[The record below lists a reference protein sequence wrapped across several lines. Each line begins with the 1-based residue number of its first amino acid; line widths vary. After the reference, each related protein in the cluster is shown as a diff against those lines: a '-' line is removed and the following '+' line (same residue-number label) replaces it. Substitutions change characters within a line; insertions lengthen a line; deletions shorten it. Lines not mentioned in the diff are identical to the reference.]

1 MSHTFPKDCLT
12 SFADLKGACESGESL
27 SLSLSFI
34 SPRPIT
40 MSDTPS
46 KLVQFK
52 DVAEHFDVSVQ
63 TVRTWVRENKIPFQK
78 IGKVYRFKISD
89 IESAL
94 SNKQVEEEDSDE
106 EMSEEQIQSG
116 MNRVRGLGM
125 LWYRRAEYRK
135 QISTIIKNRPFRQ
148 RVISHLFTGIPVRLT
163 VEEIASV
170 FEVEVEEMRKI
181 ISMQRIMLHPAYFS
195 VELYEALMEEYDKV
209 NNKDED

>member
-1 MSHTFPKDCLT
+1 M
-12 SFADLKGACESGESL
+12 ASGESL
-27 SLSLSFI
+27 SLSLFSI
-34 SPRPIT
+34 SLKPIT

-63 TVRTWVRENKIPFQK
+63 TVRTWVREKKIPFQQ

-89 IESAL
+89 IENAL
-94 SNKQVEEEDSDE
+94 SNKHVEEDDDEE

-163 VEEIASV
+163 VEEIALV
-170 FEVEVEEMRKI
+170 FQVEVEEMKKI
-181 ISMQRIMLHPAYFS
+181 ISMQHIMLHPRYFS
-195 VELYEALMEEYDKV
+195 EELQNALMEEYDKV
-209 NNKDED
+209 NIEDED

>member
-1 MSHTFPKDCLT
+1 M
-12 SFADLKGACESGESL
+12 ASGESL
-27 SLSLSFI
+27 SLSSCSI
-34 SPRPIT
+34 SRRPIT
-40 MSDTPS
+40 MPDTPT

-89 IESAL
+89 IENTL
-94 SNKQVEEEDSDE
+94 SNKYFEEEDADE

-148 RVISHLFTGIPVRLT
+148 RVISHLFTGIPTRLT

-170 FEVEVEEMRKI
+170 FQVEVEEMRKI
-181 ISMQRIMLHPAYFS
+181 ISMQQIILHPAYFS
-195 VELYEALMEEYDKV
+195 VELHNALMEEYDKV
-209 NNKDED
+209 NNEDED